1 MIYKPI
7 LLLLMFLSAGCTPE
21 PEPIYFGRDLCT
33 YCKMMISDSRFGGE
47 LVTNKGKVYKYDS
60 VECLAASYINY
71 TKENEDVHSLW
82 VVDFNITEQ
91 LINAEQAIYL
101 RNKDLRSPM
110 GLDITAFTDSL
121 TAGKRQVSST
131 GTLLSWK
138 EVQEVVNKQWFY

>member
-1 MIYKPI
+1 
-7 LLLLMFLSAGCTPE
+7 
-21 PEPIYFGRDLCT
+21 
-33 YCKMMISDSRFGGE
+33 
-47 LVTNKGKVYKYDS
+47 
-60 VECLAASYINY
+60 
-71 TKENEDVHSLW
+71 